1 MSSPQGQPRGRKLFD
16 NRNKNE
22 TGMLAQMSRKSP
34 LGIVRSQGGSESKD
48 LLRLLCVS
56 CRGLRESAQ
65 NLVQVGTNQP
75 QVGTNDRQVVTNPP
89 IARITPLLSMRV
101 SVCRLEGGILMTAGL
116 TRRNNG

>member
-1 MSSPQGQPRGRKLFD
+1 MRPGCLPNRPEKPPLVSPAAKGESERKAYCDF
-16 NRNKNE
+16 
-22 TGMLAQMSRKSP
+22 
-34 LGIVRSQGGSESKD
+34 
-48 LLRLLCVS
+48 LCVS
-56 CRGLRESAQ
+56 CRGFRESAQ

-116 TRRNNG
+116 TRRATAKTCIL